1 VEHLVA
7 ELATV
12 IYSARAMTRKVLC
25 LAWILGSFSMGCGTE
40 KSVSLNAAVGN
51 ASLAVAEQTL
61 GTQLT
66 GGFELYLELGPEA
79 SKSVSVELENFSI
92 VHTGDN
98 ATVVSPLQAVPQNA
112 TFPVSVGVGERK
124 TIPFVLDD
132 TKLLPAADKAAICAE
147 PVQIVGTVKSSG
159 ETEPLSSPSLTVG
172 GC

>member
-66 GGFELYLELGPEA
+66 GGFELYL
-79 SKSVSVELENFSI
+79 ELENFSI